1 MAPQMGHSQAVYKR
15 EDATPPKRVELCPLF
30 IFFHRASRIECG
42 NMSGS
47 RDSGFD
53 LGGLFEKMMLGDIQP
68 RGARVRAKCL
78 FVIYSGSRVEDTNEF
93 YRYFNNAIERHIP
106 RSKEKVRATVDVF
119 GCKQIHDGVLH
130 YLVAVRFS
138 MRTNWR
144 NAWKALA
151 VYIDVDGKR
160 VVDTSSIVFGKKN
173 RRQSEDQW
181 LEYVQEYVAK
191 GGDTFGTWISSS
203 SSSSCAN

>member
-1 MAPQMGHSQAVYKR
+1 
-15 EDATPPKRVELCPLF
+15 
-30 IFFHRASRIECG
+30 
-42 NMSGS
+42 MSGS